1 MSLTC
6 RTLFLIFHAMYMHKN
21 RVMLRWWFIMPLG
34 VPRSF
39 TCRSIGLESWW
50 DLGSFCVIGR
60 GARVHRDRWMHFLLH
75 GWGVGNRWCQPCP
88 SLVIPHVWVGCRI
101 LNCHIKLLTDQYL
114 VASRLISCLALALVH
129 VHVWSSPILCMAILE
144 QACSTWEYFLFFVS
158 LLSLRLAQVCVH
170 YPENTMFTP
179 VINFGPLFKHVIL
192 FISIL

>member
-1 MSLTC
+1 MNSMKSSSKVLLSFYQYSYTYELEYSFHVMILTYELAYSSYVMSLTC

-39 TCRSIGLESWW
+39 TCRSIGSESWW

-144 QACSTWEYFLFFVS
+144 QACST
-158 LLSLRLAQVCVH
+158 
-170 YPENTMFTP
+170 
-179 VINFGPLFKHVIL
+179 
-192 FISIL
+192 